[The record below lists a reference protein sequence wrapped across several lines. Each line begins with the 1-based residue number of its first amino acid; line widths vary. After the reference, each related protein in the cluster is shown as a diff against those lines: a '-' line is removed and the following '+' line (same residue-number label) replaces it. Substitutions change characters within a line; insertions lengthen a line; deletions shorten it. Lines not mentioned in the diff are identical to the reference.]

1 MPPGL
6 ILLLVFAAF
15 AAASLW
21 LALRVYRRS
30 RHRQLAIGRVLDA
43 ADALEERLRAARSE
57 LETVAADADNPVLG
71 AMQELLRQR
80 LWLQQYAQSASL
92 ESLQQ
97 MRESLDAARSRID
110 TQLRRVDRARAE
122 ASP

>member
-1 MPPGL
+1 MSPGL
-6 ILLLVFAAF
+6 IVLLVSAAF

-21 LALRVYRRS
+21 LALRVHR
-30 RHRQLAIGRVLDA
+30 RHRRRQVAIGGVLDA

-57 LETVAADADNPVLG
+57 LETVSADADNPVLG

-80 LWLQQYAQSASL
+80 LWLQQHAQSASL
-92 ESLQQ
+92 ESLAQI
-97 MRESLDAARSRID
+97 RASLEEARRQID

-122 ASP
+122 AAP